1 MKKLICLML
10 ALLLVLSG
18 CAAQK
23 NETKSTETEQ
33 KTTDS
38 EPTAAPT
45 EPETESSG
53 MTKAELFAAERAK
66 L

>member
-33 KTTDS
+33 KTTAS
-38 EPTAAPT
+38 EPTAAPTAAPT

-53 MTKAELFAAERAK
+53 MTKA
-66 L
+66 